1 MFIGR
6 VVGSLWAT
14 RKTENTK
21 GIKFLIIQP
30 FNLKKAPNT
39 DTVVA
44 ADNLGAGEGE
54 MVMVA
59 YGRAARLAMGDD
71 NLSIE
76 AAVIGIIDEYEIK
89 PEFYSGEIDPK
100 LINYKKH
107 LTLETKAE

>member
-6 VVGSLWAT
+6 VIGSLWAT

-21 GIKFLIIQP
+21 GLKFLIVQP
-30 FNLKKAPNT
+30 YNLNKAPNT

-44 ADNLGAGEGE
+44 ADCLGAGEGE

-59 YGRAARLAMGDD
+59 YGRAARMAMGNDD
-71 NLSIE
+71 LSIE

-89 PEFYSGEIDPK
+89 PEFYSGNIDPQRIK
-100 LINYKKH
+100 YKKH
-107 LTLETKAE
+107 VQQETNAE